1 MMISSEDGERT
12 SEEGTL
18 SCTVY
23 SFAKVGRITDM
34 VMFEVN

>member
-1 MMISSEDGERT
+1 MMISSEDGEKT

-23 SFAKVGRITDM
+23 RFAKVGRITDI
-34 VMFEVN
+34 VMFELT